1 MTRTHCASGSY
12 LPFSVQLILLGKR
25 RHRKIATR
33 RWASWVPKLKLYFP
47 ATSEPCAKLDT
58 VDPQHIG
65 VGEVYATQSTPVC
78 THVPLVLAFVILDE
92 ARYRYV
98 APWSGTSRVPQLGF
112 DLSPCWQ
119 LVAELHAFVLSLIVL
134 HKAWNRDVPSWCR
147 PCWVPE
153 PRLNLASR
161 FEPVSKLNLC
171 HA

>member
-1 MTRTHCASGSY
+1 MPNLTLWMY
-12 LPFSVQLILLGKR
+12 V
-25 RHRKIATR
+25 
-33 RWASWVPKLKLYFP
+33 
-47 ATSEPCAKLDT
+47 
-58 VDPQHIG
+58 G
-65 VGEVYATQSTPVC
+65 VGEVHTTPSTPTG